1 MVRGISGEATK
12 NAIRETAINEFRLHG
27 YRGTSLEDIATQLGI
42 TRAAVLHHYGT
53 KADLLAAV
61 LDPYLESLEEIVER
75 YGPTAPLS
83 LHKRRAF
90 LADAIDAFIAHRDVA
105 GILIRDVTALVDP
118 HAVERAGDLL
128 ASFTVLLAGPEPTP
142 SRRLITT
149 AILGAVLR
157 PLTDPTIDPNDDGHR
172 ATLIQVA
179 YTLSKM
185 IDAPSGKVDSVG
197 VRKSSA
203 AAAKPAVTEVPGRH
217 GRHAR

>member
-61 LDPYLESLEEIVER
+61 LDPYLENLEEIVER
-75 YGPTAPLS
+75 YGPNAPLS
-83 LHKRRAF
+83 IHKRRSF

-105 GILIRDVTALVDP
+105 GILIRDVTAFADP
-118 HAVERAGDLL
+118 HAVQRAADLL
-128 ASFTVLLAGPEPTP
+128 ASFTVLLTGPEPTA

-157 PLTDPTIDPNDDGHR
+157 PLTDPTIDPNYDAHR

-179 YTLSKM
+179 YTLSKL
-185 IDAPSGKVDSVG
+185 IDAPPGKVAPA
-197 VRKSSA
+197 RPQKSL
-203 AAAKPAVTEVPGRH
+203 T
-217 GRHAR
+217 

>member
-61 LDPYLESLEEIVER
+61 LDPYLASLEEIVER

-179 YTLSKM
+179 YKLSKM